1 MKETPY
7 GETATVAEL
16 MDVMVHHQQSVSTP
30 ILVRVIESPIGV
42 DEEALTE
49 AELRVLRESETRTFV
64 LEVEDIEIIDGAVWL
79 VVGEHPED

>member
-1 MKETPY
+1 MRDTPY
-7 GETATVAEL
+7 GETATMGEL
-16 MDVMVHHQQSVSTP
+16 MDVLIHHQQSVSTP

-49 AELRVLRESETRTFV
+49 GEIRVIREAETRTFV

-79 VVGEHPED
+79 IVGDYPKD